1 MFGYVALAIAAGLWG
16 FRNLNPYV
24 PQFSPKGWA
33 AIAAAVAVLTAKFSM
48 SAIRG
53 KDFKPHE
60 QGHDACFMAAG
71 AAVPGAVA
79 AYLKNDAHLGEWG
92 LFAVGAFVSILIS
105 ASIAQA
111 ADESP
116 TTEKGAPGPAKIA
129 WTLANFVL
137 GTVAFLFYV
146 LMIVVKA
153 ES

>member
-1 MFGYVALAIAAGLWG
+1 M
-16 FRNLNPYV
+16 
-24 PQFSPKGWA
+24 
-33 AIAAAVAVLTAKFSM
+33 AKYSM

-53 KDFKPHE
+53 KEFKPHE

-79 AYLKNDAHLGEWG
+79 AYLKNDPHLGEWAI
-92 LFAVGAFVSILIS
+92 FAIGAFVSILIS

-111 ADESP
+111 AEESP
-116 TTEKGAPGPAKIA
+116 TKAHGAPGAEKIA
-129 WTLANFVL
+129 WTLGNFLL